1 MIRYFT
7 LIVLGLFSY
16 QFSSTGQIPSYV
28 PTNGLHGYWPFSG
41 NANDETGNGNN
52 GTVDGAT
59 LVSSK
64 DGTPNQAYSYDGV
77 NDNILL
83 PLPMFAGQQVS
94 SFSIFFR
101 IKKDNSSYM
110 NLWGK
115 SLFWGEVYVELKDN
129 NNVYIFWA
137 NSNGGNRYSIG
148 QTAQN
153 IIMPNNWYD
162 IIITFQSS
170 LIKIYVNGTE
180 VPTSLAWVAQG
191 GNVISTTQVGNLC
204 NFAQNTGSHRLAPAS
219 SFKGVIDEFGIWN
232 RALTQSEITVIY
244 QAVIPVTATA
254 STVSDV
260 SCFNGSNG
268 SVTVTPSSGT
278 PPYSYSWNSS
288 PVQTTQTATG
298 LKAGVYTVTV
308 TDSKGSITTASTT
321 VTQPSAIT
329 NVIASTLTN
338 VGCFGGNNGS
348 VTVTNPSGGTPP
360 YTYLWNTSP
369 AQVTQ
374 TASNLVA
381 GTYVVT
387 VTDSKGCIA
396 TSTTT
401 VTQPAQPLSNVI
413 ASTVTNVGCFGGN
426 NGSVTVSNPTGGTPP
441 YTYSWNTS
449 PAQVTQTA
457 SNLIAGT
464 YIVTVTDSKGCIATS
479 TASVTQPAQALSN
492 VIGQT
497 VQNVK
502 CNGTATGI
510 ITVSNPVGGT
520 PPYSYKWNTIPIQNT
535 QLATNVPAG
544 VYSVTVTDNNGCIAT
559 AFTTVT
565 EPAKITNVQASVV
578 KSVECYG
585 ESNGSARVSD
595 PRGGTAPYTYQWNT
609 TPVQN
614 TQIASN
620 LKAGEYIVT
629 IADANGC
636 QAQSFVTIT
645 QPNAPL
651 STVSAKVEKQISC
664 FGEND
669 GSVSIP
675 IPTGGTPPY
684 SVIWNGN
691 SSLNTYVLTSLKPG
705 VYNAI
710 IKDANG
716 CTVSSQA
723 TIIEPAQVV
732 VSSPKDTTVLIQTK
746 AELVAST
753 NQTASKYQWQSN
765 TGTGYQNL
773 ENVFQYSGVKTS
785 KLTIDNITL
794 ANHNQP
800 FRCIIETNG
809 CFDTTAIAVLSVR
822 TNVGVDE
829 EFDSETCR
837 VYPNPTGDS
846 EELLVQLEN
855 VHSQVLNIE
864 LLDMMGI
871 SRVQTGIQSQNGIFP
886 IAVSGIAKGMY
897 IVRVITSSGILTQK
911 IIVN

>member
-1 MIRYFT
+1 MYRFILLLVIALLTQFT
-7 LIVLGLFSY
+7 MQAQV
-16 QFSSTGQIPSYV
+16 PSYV
-28 PTNGLHGYWPFSG
+28 PTNNLEGWWPFNG
-41 NANDETGNGNN
+41 NATDESGNGNHGNPSSVYFTTDRFGNPNKCYGFDGTSSRIVTTNIPSLSGHYSISAWFNPESLSSWGTIIDCRKSVNSGIGLEHNTKVSFTTSKGTTYSLLYANHTIQLNNWIHVVSVYN
-52 GTVDGAT
+52 GTQK
-59 LVSSK
+59 LIYI
-64 DGTPNQAYSYDGV
+64 NGV
-77 NDNILL
+77 LSVTE
-83 PLPMFAGQQVS
+83 P
-94 SFSIFFR
+94 
-101 IKKDNSSYM
+101 Y
-110 NLWGK
+110 
-115 SLFWGEVYVELKDN
+115 
-129 NNVYIFWA
+129 
-137 NSNGGNRYSIG
+137 
-148 QTAQN
+148 
-153 IIMPNNWYD
+153 
-162 IIITFQSS
+162 SS
-170 LIKIYVNGTE
+170 L
-180 VPTSLAWVAQG
+180 LL
-191 GNVISTTQVGNLC
+191 STTEPFVIGDRGVTPSGPGNY
-204 NFAQNTGSHRLAPAS
+204 
-219 SFKGVIDEFGIWN
+219 FKGKLDDIGIWN
-232 RALTQSEITVIY
+232 RALTQLEITALY
-244 QAVIPVTATA
+244 QAVVPVTASA
-254 STVSDV
+254 STISNVT
-260 SCFNGSNG
+260 CFNGING
-268 SVTVTPSSGT
+268 SATVTPNGGT
-278 PPYSYSWNSS
+278 PPYTYSWNTS

-298 LKAGVYTVTV
+298 LRAGVYTVTV
-308 TDSKGSITTASTT
+308 TDSKGSLTTANAT
-321 VTQPSAIT
+321 VTQPNAIT

-369 AQVTQ
+369 
-374 TASNLVA
+374 
-381 GTYVVT
+381 
-387 VTDSKGCIA
+387 
-396 TSTTT
+396 
-401 VTQPAQPLSNVI
+401 P
-413 ASTVTNVGCFGGN
+413 
-426 NGSVTVSNPTGGTPP
+426 
-441 YTYSWNTS
+441 
-449 PAQVTQTA
+449 QVTQTA

-565 EPAKITNVQASVV
+565 EPTKITNVQASVV

-684 SVIWNGN
+684 NVIWNGN
-691 SSLNTYVLTSLKPG
+691 SSLNTYVLIGLKPG
-705 VYNAI
+705 LYTAV
-710 IKDANG
+710 IKDVNG

-809 CFDTTAIAVLSVR
+809 CYDTTAIAILTVR
-822 TNVGVDE
+822 TNVGIDE
-829 EFDSETCR
+829 QGDSPSLL
-837 VYPNPTGDS
+837 VYPNPTGESD
-846 EELLVQLEN
+846 ELLIQLGNIE
-855 VHSQVLNIE
+855 SQLLNIE

-871 SRVQTGIQSQNGIFP
+871 SRVQTEIQSQNGIFP
-886 IAVSGIAKGMY
+886 IAVSDIAKGMY
-897 IVRVITSSGILTQK
+897 IVRVTTSSGVLTQK

>member
-1 MIRYFT
+1 MYRFILLLVVVLFT
-7 LIVLGLFSY
+7 
-16 QFSSTGQIPSYV
+16 QFTMQSQVPSYV
-28 PTNGLHGYWPFSG
+28 PTNGLVGWWPFNG
-41 NANDETGNGNN
+41 NANDESGNGNH
-52 GTVDGAT
+52 GTVFGAALTTDRDGNLNSAF
-59 LVSSK
+59 SF
-64 DGTPNQAYSYDGV
+64 DGV
-77 NDNILL
+77 NDWINVNNSNSLNPPSQITISAWINTYAYNI
-83 PLPMFAGQQVS
+83 S
-94 SFSIFFR
+94 SASMVVNKGWDQGNGHYDILVLTST
-101 IKKDNSSYM
+101 KKSRFVIGRD
-110 NLWGK
+110 L
-115 SLFWGEVYVELKDN
+115 YVESNSIINLNQWTFITVSIN
-129 NNVYIFWA
+129 NL
-137 NSNGGNRYSIG
+137 
-148 QTAQN
+148 T
-153 IIMPNNWYD
+153 M
-162 IIITFQSS
+162 
-170 LIKIYVNGTE
+170 KIYVNGILE
-180 VPTSLAWVAQG
+180 
-191 GNVISTTQVGNLC
+191 
-204 NFAQNTGSHRLAPAS
+204 NTVLQSNNNSFGTNTDPLYIGKHDYNNAPYY
-219 SFKGVIDEFGIWN
+219 FKGKIDDIGIWN
-232 RALTQSEITVIY
+232 RALTQSEITALY
-244 QAVIPVTATA
+244 QATIPVTASA
-254 STVSDV
+254 STISNVT
-260 SCFNGSNG
+260 CFNGING
-268 SVTVTPSSGT
+268 SATVAPNGGT
-278 PPYSYSWNSS
+278 PPYTYSWNTS

-396 TSTTT
+396 TSTAT

-479 TASVTQPAQALSN
+479 SATVNQPAQALSN

-578 KSVECYG
+578 KNVQCHG
-585 ESNGSARVSD
+585 EANGSATVTD
-595 PRGGTAPYTYQWNT
+595 PRGGTPPYTYQWNT

-636 QAQSFVTIT
+636 QAQSLITIT

-651 STVSAKVEKQISC
+651 SAVSAKVEKQISC

-809 CFDTTAIAVLSVR
+809 CYDTTAIAILTVR
-822 TNVGVDE
+822 TNVGIDE
-829 EFDSETCR
+829 QGDSPSLL
-837 VYPNPTGDS
+837 VYPNPTGESD
-846 EELLVQLEN
+846 ELLVQFGNLQ
-855 VHSQVLNIE
+855 SQILTIE

-886 IAVSGIAKGMY
+886 IKISDIAKGMY
-897 IVRVITSSGILTQK
+897 IVRVTTSSGILTQK

>member
-1 MIRYFT
+1 MQAQ
-7 LIVLGLFSY
+7 V
-16 QFSSTGQIPSYV
+16 PSYV
-28 PTNGLHGYWPFSG
+28 PTNGLVGWWPFNG
-41 NANDETGNGNN
+41 NANDESGNGNN
-52 GTVDGAT
+52 GTVNGA
-59 LVSSK
+59 LLAIDRFSYLNK
-64 DGTPNQAYSYDGV
+64 AYSFDGIDDYIQTINPGPLGNSNRSISLWIMTNSNKTQQVFGYGYQPPSGGEFNLLLNQLCQGVTIDVHNNYITYNYPVNYNINGWNHIVIVFDKNISTKIDGV
-77 NDNILL
+77 KIYIN
-83 PLPMFAGQQVS
+83 GQIS
-94 SFSIFFR
+94 SSSIACSNPINKDIFTLDTDIFF
-101 IKKDNSSYM
+101 
-110 NLWGK
+110 GK
-115 SLFWGEVYVELKDN
+115 Y
-129 NNVYIFWA
+129 
-137 NSNGGNRYSIG
+137 
-148 QTAQN
+148 Q
-153 IIMPNNWYD
+153 
-162 IIITFQSS
+162 
-170 LIKIYVNGTE
+170 
-180 VPTSLAWVAQG
+180 
-191 GNVISTTQVGNLC
+191 
-204 NFAQNTGSHRLAPAS
+204 AS
-219 SFKGVIDEFGIWN
+219 SSGSFIGSIDDIGFWN
-232 RALTQSEITVIY
+232 RVLTQSEITALY
-244 QAVIPVTATA
+244 QATIPVTASA
-254 STVSDV
+254 STVFNV
-260 SCFNGSNG
+260 SCFNGTNG
-268 SVTVTPSSGT
+268 SATVTPNGGT
-278 PPYSYSWNSS
+278 PPYTYLWNTS

-298 LKAGVYTVTV
+298 LRAGVYTVTV
-308 TDSKGSITTASTT
+308 TDSKGSLTTANAT
-321 VTQPSAIT
+321 VTQPNAIT
-329 NVIASTLTN
+329 
-338 VGCFGGNNGS
+338 
-348 VTVTNPSGGTPP
+348 
-360 YTYLWNTSP
+360 
-369 AQVTQ
+369 
-374 TASNLVA
+374 
-381 GTYVVT
+381 
-387 VTDSKGCIA
+387 
-396 TSTTT
+396 
-401 VTQPAQPLSNVI
+401 NVI

-578 KSVECYG
+578 KNVQCHG
-585 ESNGSARVSD
+585 EANGSATVTD
-595 PRGGTAPYTYQWNT
+595 PRGGTPPYTYLWNT

-684 SVIWNGN
+684 NVIWNGN
-691 SSLNTYVLTSLKPG
+691 SSLNTYVLIGLKPG
-705 VYNAI
+705 LYTAV
-710 IKDANG
+710 IKDVNG

-809 CFDTTAIAVLSVR
+809 CYDTTAIAVLSVR
-822 TNVGVDE
+822 TNVGIDE
-829 EFDSETCR
+829 QGDSPSLL
-837 VYPNPTGDS
+837 VYPNPTGESD
-846 EELLVQLEN
+846 ELLVQFGNLQ
-855 VHSQVLNIE
+855 SQILTIE
-864 LLDMMGI
+864 LLDMIGI
-871 SRVQTGIQSQNGIFP
+871 SRAYSNINAQAGAYP
-886 IAVSGIAKGMY
+886 IRISGLTKGMY
-897 IVRVITSSGILTQK
+897 TLRVHTSSGIMTHK
-911 IIVN
+911 VIIN